1 MHESLNRE
9 HVIGGLHVTENN
21 FNVTRVTSHK
31 HEVKLLKP
39 IEILIHFRRYITK
52 LGKKPRG
59 LVAKQRL
66 KLEKSTQVIDRQSFS
81 RRVRCVN
88 GRRPVF

>member
-39 IEILIHFRRYITK
+39 IEILIHFQRSMAR
-52 LGKKPRG
+52 LGKKATKG
-59 LVAKQRL
+59 LGFDALASGGMK
-66 KLEKSTQVIDRQSFS
+66 T
-81 RRVRCVN
+81 RR
-88 GRRPVF
+88 